1 MVTVGGGG
9 QRGAQD
15 RREQSWRWGVGGA
28 PAFASSCLCPWHV
41 IQNRCGFVLP
51 LGSNPEEV
59 QGMTPQDVGQGSR
72 VPSPPAFG
80 CRSGRTLCGRYLG
93 IGCAGCLLNAGP
105 GGWGPGSEQRVGH
118 PGLSCLLLCVLA
130 RWHFPRCSRQ
140 MPPCRVQ
147 DKTCNPAA
155 SSPSGPSQTRQDT
168 LAPEQSA
175 VQMLII
181 KCHNKYFLVF
191 QSSSEVPEAE
201 LWKLE

>member
-1 MVTVGGGG
+1 MWVREAESRVRRPLGVAAGEPSVGVTLALGGGTL
-9 QRGAQD
+9 ALL
-15 RREQSWRWGVGGA
+15 WR
-28 PAFASSCLCPWHV
+28 
-41 IQNRCGFVLP
+41 
-51 LGSNPEEV
+51 
-59 QGMTPQDVGQGSR
+59 
-72 VPSPPAFG
+72 
-80 CRSGRTLCGRYLG
+80 
-93 IGCAGCLLNAGP
+93 AGCPLNAGP